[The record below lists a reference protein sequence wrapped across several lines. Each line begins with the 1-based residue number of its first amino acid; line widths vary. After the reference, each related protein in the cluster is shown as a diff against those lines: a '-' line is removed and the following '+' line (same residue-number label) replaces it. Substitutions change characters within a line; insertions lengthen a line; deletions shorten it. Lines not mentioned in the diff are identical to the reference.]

1 MLIAEGKDWNG
12 RLVITLVDGQ
22 DESADGFGLRELWR
36 YFWSVGP
43 AAVIHAQEI
52 TTRRETWVLV
62 WALHTMGP
70 NVIDLARES
79 QSANVALKQLKD
91 QIRLGIGIEVNLG
104 GVVIVSNPLSAP
116 IKPSDSSDK
125 VVACATNLRENS
137 LEKMIAEIASLLPV
151 IIEVAS
157 DA

>member
-1 MLIAEGKDWNG
+1 
-12 RLVITLVDGQ
+12 
-22 DESADGFGLRELWR
+22 
-36 YFWSVGP
+36 
-43 AAVIHAQEI
+43 
-52 TTRRETWVLV
+52 
-62 WALHTMGP
+62 MGP